1 MMNTTELKN
10 KVTRKLYK
18 VKFGLKKH
26 SPEILVVAGTVG
38 VVTSAVLACKA
49 TLKVNAVVDEAKE
62 NLNKIEVA
70 GQKGVT
76 EAGETYTEE
85 DVKNETKIVYIQT
98 GVKLAKLYALP
109 VGLGAVS
116 IAAIL
121 GGHNILRKRNIAL
134 AASYTALFNDFKGYR
149 SRVVER
155 FGEQLDKELKYNLKT
170 KEVEEIVVHE
180 DGTEE
185 IVKKKEQVMDDPDGL
200 AGYDSFARF
209 FDDGCAGW
217 DPNPEYSLMFL
228 NQQQNYANDKLRKQ
242 GYLFLND
249 VYDMLGIPKCKEGQT
264 HGWVYDEKNPIGD
277 NFVDFGIYNISRRKN
292 RDFVNGYEKVILLDF
307 NHDGNI
313 LNYM

>member
-109 VGLGAVS
+109 VGLGVVS

-228 NQQQNYANDKLRKQ
+228 NQQQNYANDKLRRQ

>member
-1 MMNTTELKN
+1 MNTTELKN

-38 VVTSAVLACKA
+38 VVTSAVMACKA

-109 VGLGAVS
+109 VGLGVVS

>member
-1 MMNTTELKN
+1 MNTTELKN

-38 VVTSAVLACKA
+38 VVTSAVMACKA

-228 NQQQNYANDKLRKQ
+228 NQQQNYANDKLRRQ

-264 HGWVYDEKNPIGD
+264 HGWIYDEKNPIGD

-292 RDFVNGYEKVILLDF
+292 RDFVNGYGRVILLDF

>member
-1 MMNTTELKN
+1 MNTTELKN

-109 VGLGAVS
+109 VGLGVIS

-228 NQQQNYANDKLRKQ
+228 NQQQNYANDKLRRQ

>member
-1 MMNTTELKN
+1 MNKNELMN

-38 VVTSAVLACKA
+38 VVTSAVMACKA

-109 VGLGAVS
+109 VGLGVVS

-134 AASYTALFNDFKGYR
+134 AASYTALKQFFPNAL
-149 SRVVER
+149 SC
-155 FGEQLDKELKYNLKT
+155 
-170 KEVEEIVVHE
+170 
-180 DGTEE
+180 
-185 IVKKKEQVMDDPDGL
+185 
-200 AGYDSFARF
+200 SFLF
-209 FDDGCAGW
+209 
-217 DPNPEYSLMFL
+217 
-228 NQQQNYANDKLRKQ
+228 
-242 GYLFLND
+242 YL
-249 VYDMLGIPKCKEGQT
+249 
-264 HGWVYDEKNPIGD
+264 
-277 NFVDFGIYNISRRKN
+277 
-292 RDFVNGYEKVILLDF
+292 
-307 NHDGNI
+307 
-313 LNYM
+313 

>member
-1 MMNTTELKN
+1 MNTTELKN

-109 VGLGAVS
+109 VGLGVIS

-134 AASYTALFNDFKGYR
+134 AASYTALFDDFKGYR

-228 NQQQNYANDKLRKQ
+228 NQQQNYANDKLRRQ